1 MPFGFNEN
9 LTFFPSVQTTGTSSE
24 VLICKGDDKDKALLK
39 DLFDKLIE
47 QIPDN
52 VQIMSK
58 NKKRKDK
65 NKYLGKINDVSH
77 VLETLRKKVG
87 KANDIVEYVF
97 DEAKTLIK
105 NRDNKNGDNN
115 NILNNLETLC
125 EEVKNTD
132 KTLNLNR
139 VSSKLRKLIESG
151 NNDDVLQNEK
161 TEILCSKLEHTAKS
175 IGMIYDISDKIKEQ
189 IKSIIKS
196 ELETEISDETKQQI
210 ESIKSELET
219 EISDEIKKQIESE
232 LEKEISDR
240 TKRQIES
247 IESEIEEEISDKTKK
262 QIESIIKS
270 KLEKEISDKTKK
282 QIESIK
288 SKPETELPNETKKQT
303 KLIIKTK
310 LAAEILDKTKGQQI
324 EKIVKS
330 ELEKKSTY
338 ETIEKRIELI
348 KSEIEKDKFS
358 KIYEC
363 LENILQSTIDYNIS
377 KLQRAQ
383 NKFNESKELVKKS
396 GNPKDFAYGK
406 RSPKLAHA
414 LSLDNFLPLDDPEGT
429 EQPYKLETPFGPVW
443 VKKSKKDNSRMIY
456 SDKECEHAMRYIN
469 MCRTLDQYLEYCKED
484 ATLDNIISPINEYI
498 RQIFPTDATNIL
510 DKNQREIKV
519 KVGLRPEKSETE
531 KNLIPAEEDA
541 AAFLCGVLLL
551 SESHE
556 PRNPTGGTFER
567 KAMDCVERLV
577 KGGCAN
583 PFSKVFGEE
592 GWYLPACPMKMCNAK
607 LIIERALSPTPARA
621 VMQNFIKCIYKQL
634 KKDHKDFLL
643 NLNNEQ
649 QLNPKTFGNPK
660 ELELKD
666 ADSPVNFTN
675 GYRKLAEFTRIVE
688 GSNYYRNN
696 DELKESIR
704 QITELRNPLGK
715 VRNLIRGY
723 EPCEQFAEKDF
734 SESIQDTLKKEKRRI
749 NKLLNQQVCTPQ
761 TSTQNIC

>member
-24 VLICKGDDKDKALLK
+24 VVICKGDDKDKALLK
-39 DLFDKLIE
+39 DLFDKLIK

-77 VLETLRKKVG
+77 VLETLREKVE
-87 KANDIVEYVF
+87 KANSVVDYVF

-105 NRDNKNGDNN
+105 NGDNKNGDNN
-115 NILNNLETLC
+115 DILNNLGTLR
-125 EEVKNTD
+125 EEVENAG
-132 KTLNLNR
+132 KTLELDR
-139 VSSKLRKLIESG
+139 VSSKLRGLIKSV
-151 NNDDVLQNEK
+151 NNDGDTLQNKK
-161 TEILCSKLEHTAKS
+161 TEILCSKLEHTVKS
-175 IGMIYDISDKIKEQ
+175 IGMIYDISYKIKEQ
-189 IKSIIKS
+189 IESIIKS
-196 ELETEISDETKQQI
+196 ELEKEISDKIKEQI
-210 ESIKSELET
+210 ESIKSELEK
-219 EISDEIKKQIESE
+219 EISDKIKEQIEPIKSE
-232 LEKEISDR
+232 LEKEISDKIKKQTESGLKTEFSNK
-240 TKRQIES
+240 TKKQIEL
-247 IESEIEEEISDKTKK
+247 IESEIEKEISDKTKK

-270 KLEKEISDKTKK
+270 KLE
-282 QIESIK
+282 
-288 SKPETELPNETKKQT
+288 TELPNETKKQT
-303 KLIIKTK
+303 KLIIKPK
-310 LAAEILDKTKGQQI
+310 LAAGILDKTKGQI
-324 EKIVKS
+324 EEIVKS
-330 ELEKKSTY
+330 ELETESTY
-338 ETIEKRIELI
+338 ETIEKQIESI
-348 KSEIEKDKFS
+348 KSKIEEDKFS
-358 KIYEC
+358 KIYGC

-406 RSPKLAHA
+406 RNPKLAHA
-414 LSLDNFLPLDDPEGT
+414 LSLDGFLLLDNPEGSG
-429 EQPYKLETPFGPVW
+429 PYKLETPFGEVW
-443 VKKSKKDNSRMIY
+443 VKKSEKDNSRMIY

-469 MCRTLDQYLEYCKED
+469 MCRTLDRYLEHCKED
-484 ATLDNIISPINEYI
+484 ATLDNIIFPINKYI

-519 KVGLRPEKSETE
+519 EVGLRPEKSETE
-531 KNLIPAEEDA
+531 KNLIPAEKEA

-634 KKDHKDFLL
+634 KKDHKNFLL

-649 QLNPKTFGNPK
+649 QLNPKTFSNPK
-660 ELELKD
+660 ELELED

-675 GYRKLAEFTRIVE
+675 GYRKLAEFTRIVK
-688 GSNYYRNN
+688 GSNYYRDN

-723 EPCEQFAEKDF
+723 EPCKQFAEKDF

>member
-24 VLICKGDDKDKALLK
+24 VLICKGDDKDKALLE
-39 DLFDKLIE
+39 DLFDKLIK

-77 VLETLRKKVG
+77 VLETLREKVE
-87 KANDIVEYVF
+87 KANSVVDYVF

-105 NRDNKNGDNN
+105 NGDNKNGDNN
-115 NILNNLETLC
+115 NILNNLQTLR
-125 EEVKNTD
+125 EEVENAG
-132 KTLNLNR
+132 KTLELDR
-139 VSSKLRKLIESG
+139 VSSKLRGLIKSV

-175 IGMIYDISDKIKEQ
+175 IGMIYDISNKIKEQ

-219 EISDEIKKQIESE
+219 EISDKIKKQTESGLKTEFLNKTKEEIESMKSEIEEKISERTKKQIE
-232 LEKEISDR
+232 L
-240 TKRQIES
+240 
-247 IESEIEEEISDKTKK
+247 IESEIEKEISDKTKK
-262 QIESIIKS
+262 QIESIIKKS
-270 KLEKEISDKTKK
+270 KL
-282 QIESIK
+282 
-288 SKPETELPNETKKQT
+288 ETELPNETKKQT
-303 KLIIKTK
+303 KLIIKPK
-310 LAAEILDKTKGQQI
+310 LAAEILDKTKRQQI

-338 ETIEKRIELI
+338 ETIEKQIELI

-358 KIYEC
+358 KIYGC

-406 RSPKLAHA
+406 RNPKLAHA
-414 LSLDNFLPLDDPEGT
+414 LSLDGFLLLGDPEGT
-429 EQPYKLETPFGPVW
+429 KPYKLETPFGPVW
-443 VKKSKKDNSRMIY
+443 VKKSKNDNSRMIHSY
-456 SDKECEHAMRYIN
+456 ETCKCAMKYTN
-469 MCRTLDQYLEYCKED
+469 MCGALDAYLAEHGAD
-484 ATLDNIISPINEYI
+484 VTVDNIISPIIKYI
-498 RQIFPTDATNIL
+498 RQGFPTDVKTNIF
-510 DKNQREIKV
+510 DKDNRQINVQHEFGHEHREESYK
-519 KVGLRPEKSETE
+519 LRDMTTSEE
-531 KNLIPAEEDA
+531 AEA

-556 PRNPTGGTFER
+556 LRNPTGGTFER

-592 GWYLPACPMKMCNAK
+592 GWYLPARPMKMNNAK
-607 LIIERALSPTPARA
+607 LIIEGKLGPGSAKGL
-621 VMQNFIKCIYKQL
+621 MQNFIAQKYKQL
-634 KKDHKDFLL
+634 IEDHKESLL
-643 NLNNEQ
+643 KDPSDPNNKE
-649 QLNPKTFGNPK
+649 LNPQIFNNPK
-660 ELELKD
+660 GPRTVDDPLGFKQRRGYDSMIRFIGELK
-666 ADSPVNFTN
+666 A
-675 GYRKLAEFTRIVE
+675 
-688 GSNYYRNN
+688 SNYYNN
-696 DELKESIR
+696 NSELKKDVELIESF
-704 QITELRNPLGK
+704 LK
-715 VRNLIRGY
+715 
-723 EPCEQFAEKDF
+723 
-734 SESIQDTLKKEKRRI
+734 TLKKRFTKDHSLKPKNGEVGFSEPIEDMIKEDIRRT
-749 NKLLNQQVCTPQ
+749 NKLFT
-761 TSTQNIC
+761 

>member
-39 DLFDKLIE
+39 DLFDKLIK

-58 NKKRKDK
+58 NKKIKDK
-65 NKYLGKINDVSH
+65 NKYLGKISDVSH
-77 VLETLRKKVG
+77 VLETLREKVE
-87 KANDIVEYVF
+87 KANGVVDYVF
-97 DEAKTLIK
+97 GEARTLTK
-105 NRDNKNGDNN
+105 NSD
-115 NILNNLETLC
+115 ILNNLETLR
-125 EEVKNTD
+125 EEVKNAD
-132 KTLNLNR
+132 KTLDLDH

-151 NNDDVLQNEK
+151 NNDDVLQNKK
-161 TEILCSKLEHTAKS
+161 TEILCSKLEHTVKS
-175 IGMIYDISDKIKEQ
+175 IKMIYDISDETKEQ

-196 ELETEISDETKQQI
+196 ELEKEISDETKKQI
-210 ESIKSELET
+210 KSIKSELET
-219 EISDEIKKQIESE
+219 EISDKIKKQTESG
-232 LEKEISDR
+232 LE

-247 IESEIEEEISDKTKK
+247 IEPELEKEISDETKK

-270 KLEKEISDKTKK
+270 KLEKEISDKITE
-282 QIESIK
+282 QTESIK

-303 KLIIKTK
+303 KLIIKLK
-310 LAAEILDKTKGQQI
+310 LAAEILDKTKEQI
-324 EKIVKS
+324 EGIVKS

-338 ETIEKRIELI
+338 ETIEKQIESI

-358 KIYEC
+358 KIYGS
-363 LENILQSTIDYNIS
+363 LKNILQSTIDYNIS

-406 RSPKLAHA
+406 RNPKLAHA

-429 EQPYKLETPFGPVW
+429 EQPYKLETPFGEVW

-456 SDKECEHAMRYIN
+456 SDEECEHAMRYIG
-469 MCRTLDQYLEYCKED
+469 MCRTLDRYLKYCKED

-519 KVGLRPEKSETE
+519 KVGLQPEKSSETE
-531 KNLIPAEEDA
+531 KNLIPAEKEA

-592 GWYLPACPMKMCNAK
+592 GWYLPARPMKMCNAK

-621 VMQNFIKCIYKQL
+621 VMQNFIKCIYNQL
-634 KKDHKDFLL
+634 KKDHKNFLL

-660 ELELKD
+660 ELELED
-666 ADSPVNFTN
+666 ADSPVNFTK

-688 GSNYYRNN
+688 GSNYYRNS

-704 QITELRNPLGK
+704 QITELRKPLGE